1 MLREGLGIKPSLFAL
16 SRMTVLKEFGLV
28 FDRNLFPLPNMLI
41 FANLS
46 GLGAFLAMETKER
59 AILLFEVAGKQ
70 IRDCGP
76 FLAMKEASLCKVL
89 CSGHSFDLLLVTRN
103 VHKQECWEVKS
114 QIWPSKC

>member
-1 MLREGLGIKPSLFAL
+1 MA
-16 SRMTVLKEFGLV
+16 VLEDFDLV
-28 FDRNLFPLPNMLI
+28 VGRNLLPLSNMLI

-70 IRDCGP
+70 IRDWGP

>member
-1 MLREGLGIKPSLFAL
+1 MIILCFAKVFA
-16 SRMTVLKEFGLV
+16 SSMAVLEDFDLV
-28 FDRNLFPLPNMLI
+28 VGRNLLPLSNMLI

-70 IRDCGP
+70 IRDWGP